1 LTFRWFGVKV
11 ISPDGERLL
20 PQQLAAPPRREGAVP
35 PSRLIVAITGATGTT
50 YGVRLLEILADSP
63 VETHL
68 VMCPCSWPAIRAE
81 TGRDPAAVRE
91 LADRAY
97 RPSNQAARISS
108 GSFLTEGM
116 VIAPCS
122 LRTVSRI
129 VNGLAGN
136 LVQRAADVVLKEGR
150 RLVLAVGE
158 PAAGDIQLANLRRAA
173 ELPGVVVAPLPL
185 PGTEP
190 ADLVVGRLLERFG
203 VTA

>member
-1 LTFRWFGVKV
+1 M
-11 ISPDGERLL
+11 
-20 PQQLAAPPRREGAVP
+20 P
-35 PSRLIVAITGATGTT
+35 PSRVIVAITGAAGTT
-50 YGVRLLEILADSP
+50 YGVRLLELLRDSA

-81 TGRDPAAVRE
+81 TGRDPAAVRA

-97 RPSNQAARISS
+97 RPANQAARISS
-108 GSFLTEGM
+108 GSFLTNGM

-122 LRTVSRI
+122 LRTLSRI

-158 PAAGDIQLANLRRAA
+158 PATGDIELANLRRAA
-173 ELPGVVVAPLPL
+173 ELPGVVVVPLPV

-190 ADLVVGRLLERFG
+190 PDRVAGQLLERLG
-203 VTA
+203 ITA